1 MLPIHY
7 GLHPL
12 IRFMEIT
19 SFEQF
24 DLNRQLLNA
33 VADLGYTEPTPIQQ
47 KTIPLSLG
55 NHDVLGIAQTGTGK
69 TAAYLLPL
77 LMKIKYAQGDKP
89 RALILAPTRELVMQ
103 INEAVSELGK
113 YTDLRHLAL
122 FGGLGPKTQIET
134 LRKGVDLLVATP
146 GRFMDLYRSGEIAT
160 KDIRTMV
167 LDEADKMM
175 DMGFMPQIRSIL
187 EVIPTKRQNLLFS
200 ATFGGR
206 VERLSAE
213 FLEAPIKVE
222 VTPQASTAD
231 MVSQV
236 IYEVPN
242 FRTKIN
248 LLDYLI
254 SSDAFQRVIIFAR
267 SKDNADNI
275 YKFLA
280 RKVVESDKI
289 RVIHANKGQNTR
301 INAIDAFREGNIQ
314 VLVATDVAARGID
327 VAQVSHVINF
337 DLPLIYEDYVHRIGR
352 TGRANRTGE
361 AITFLT
367 TAEEYH
373 VQKIEKIIRMTI
385 PRQPL
390 PPQVE
395 TTETPFDEQQAMLR
409 EIDEQRRKDDPTF
422 LGAFHEKKAKNL
434 PASKDRLKA
443 KAKVTGAPKTA
454 SPTTRTRSGASPFKP
469 GNSAGTK
476 GSGAKRSGSRGGRR

>member
-1 MLPIHY
+1 
-7 GLHPL
+7 
-12 IRFMEIT
+12 MEIT

-24 DLNRQLLNA
+24 ELNRQLLNA
-33 VADLGYTEPTPIQQ
+33 IADLSYTEPTPIQQ

-77 LMKIKYAQGDKP
+77 LMKIKYAQGQNP

-122 FGGLGPKTQIET
+122 YGGLGPKTQIET

-146 GRFMDLYRSGEIAT
+146 GRFMDLYRLGELVT

-200 ATFGGR
+200 ATFGAR

-236 IYEVPN
+236 LYETPN

-254 SSDAFQRVIIFAR
+254 SKDSFQRVIIFAR
-267 SKDNADNI
+267 TKTTAENI

-301 INAIDAFREGNIQ
+301 INAMDAFKEGNIQ
-314 VLVATDVAARGID
+314 VLVATDVVARGID
-327 VAQVSHVINF
+327 VAEVSHVINF

-352 TGRANRTGE
+352 TGRANHTGE

-367 TAEEYH
+367 APEEYH

-390 PPQVE
+390 PPLVE
-395 TTETPFDEQQAMLR
+395 VPETPFDEQQAMLR
-409 EIDEQRRKDDPTF
+409 EIDDQRRKEDPTF
-422 LGAFHEKKAKNL
+422 LGAFHEKKTKQTAGGKT
-434 PASKDRLKA
+434 RLKT
-443 KAKVTGAPKTA
+443 KAKLPGTKKTP
-454 SPTTRTRSGASPFKP
+454 SSGGGSRPSGARPKSSGSMSNKS
-469 GNSAGTK
+469 GSTK
-476 GSGAKRSGSRGGRR
+476 RPASRGGRR